1 VPAGDERAGLAGPRR
16 RRKARNRLSLRL
28 QARVAWTERTFW
40 APHRIGWWT
49 GALFAVGSTLFLAPS
64 LPGAAEVVSATA
76 IAATYFAGSIFF
88 TLAGYTQ
95 LLEVLNADRERGPR
109 DAGLRWFGWEPG
121 EVGFWASFVQSVGTV
136 CFNVSTF
143 AALLDPPD
151 ARTADLLVWSPDAYG
166 SICFLVASALAVQ
179 EVSGPGRWWSPR
191 RIEWQVAWLNMVG
204 SVAFGASAVAAYVV
218 QDTNELV
225 NAALATSGTLVGAI
239 CFLAGAILLMPE
251 AAVDEDHDWLDD
263 RLAAR
268 GVTAPGGVA

>member
-1 VPAGDERAGLAGPRR
+1 VRAGEERAGADGPRR

-28 QARVAWTERTFW
+28 RGRVAWTERTFW

-64 LPGAAEVVSATA
+64 LPGAAEVVSADA

-95 LLEVLNADRERGPR
+95 LLEVLNADRVRNPD

-121 EVGFWASFVQSVGTV
+121 ELGFWAAFIQSVGTL

-143 AALLDPPD
+143 AALWDSLGPR
-151 ARTADLLVWSPDAYG
+151 AADLLVWSPDAYG
-166 SICFLVASALAVQ
+166 SICFLIASWLAVR
-179 EVSGPGRWWSPR
+179 EVSGGGWWAPR
-191 RIEWQVAWLNMVG
+191 RHEWQVAWLNMAG

-218 QDTNELV
+218 QDTGELR
-225 NAALATSGTLVGAI
+225 NAALATSGTLVGAA

-251 AAVDEDHDWLDD
+251 AAVDEDHDWLDG
-263 RLAAR
+263 RLAADETLPAR
-268 GVTAPGGVA
+268 VR